1 MPDIAATPIT
11 PVTPTVRLV
20 LADDHPL
27 MLQALMALVTNETN
41 LRVVATAS
49 DGELAL
55 EAVRRFKPD
64 MLVLD
69 VRMVY
74 MDGMT
79 CLQKI
84 RAEGLPVRVLMLSGL
99 EDEHTVRAM
108 MDVGADGVTLKS
120 DSPQVTL
127 SAIQQ
132 VAAGHM
138 ALPQS
143 ARRYLF
149 APPADAQP
157 TANALTEREA
167 ELLALIARGQSNV
180 QMAEALR
187 LSENTVKFHLR
198 NIFAKLGVANRTEA
212 AAKFHRRA

>member
-1 MPDIAATPIT
+1 MPDSVVIP
-11 PVTPTVRLV
+11 PVRLV

-27 MLQALMALVTNETN
+27 MLQALTALVASETN

-64 MLVLD
+64 LLVLD

-84 RAEGLPVRVLMLSGL
+84 RAENLPVRVLMLSGL

-108 MDVGADGVTLKS
+108 MDAGADGVTLKS
-120 DSPQVTL
+120 DAPAVTL

-149 APPADAQP
+149 AQSSNDVVPA
-157 TANALTEREA
+157 ANVLTEREA
-167 ELLALIARGQSNV
+167 EILALIAKGHSNL
-180 QMAEALR
+180 QMAESLR

-198 NIFAKLGVANRTEA
+198 NIFAKLEVANRTEA
-212 AAKFHRRA
+212 AAQFHRRGVGR

>member
-1 MPDIAATPIT
+1 MPDTA
-11 PVTPTVRLV
+11 VTLPTSLIKLV

-27 MLQALMALVTNETN
+27 MLQALTALVGNEPN
-41 LRVVATAS
+41 LRVVATAT

-55 EAVRRFKPD
+55 EAVRRFQPD

-69 VRMVY
+69 MRMPY
-74 MDGMT
+74 MDGLT

-99 EDEHTVRAM
+99 EDEHTLKAM
-108 MDVGADGVTLKS
+108 IDAGADGVTLKS
-120 DSPQVTL
+120 DAPQVTL
-127 SAIQQ
+127 SAIQL

-149 APPADAQP
+149 APSLVDPLAA
-157 TANALTEREA
+157 ANALTEREEEILGCIA
-167 ELLALIARGQSNV
+167 KGHSNTQIALTLNV
-180 QMAEALR
+180 
-187 LSENTVKFHLR
+187 SENTVKFHLR
-198 NIFAKLGVANRTEA
+198 NVYAKLGVGNRTEA
-212 AAKFHRRA
+212 AAKFHSR

>member
-1 MPDIAATPIT
+1 MSEFAGT
-11 PVTPTVRLV
+11 PVVRVV

-27 MLQALMALVTNETN
+27 MLQALAALIANEAH
-41 LRVVATAS
+41 LRVVAVAS

-55 EAVRRFKPD
+55 DAVRRFKPD

-69 VRMVY
+69 VRMPY

-84 RAEGLPVRVLMLSGL
+84 RAEALSVRVLMLSGL
-99 EDEHTVRAM
+99 EDEHALRAM
-108 MDVGADGVTLKS
+108 VDAGADGITLKS
-120 DSPQVTL
+120 DPPQVTL
-127 SAIQQ
+127 SAIRQ
-132 VAAGHM
+132 VASGHM

-149 APPADAQP
+149 AQP
-157 TANALTEREA
+157 IETISNSNPNALTEREVDI
-167 ELLALIARGQSNV
+167 LAQIAKGQSNQQIADV
-180 QMAEALR
+180 LR

-198 NIFAKLGVANRTEA
+198 NIFSKLGVNNRTEA
-212 AAKFHRRA
+212 ASRFHRLKQ